1 MWPEDERRNT
11 YVATARSTHILTLAE
26 IKAHLRVDDTTAGVA
41 ASATLGTGNS
51 QLKLTNRLAGSFG
64 NAYTLTIVVAG
75 NNTALSVSLAN
86 NVYTVTSATNGGG
99 AATSTVNDVIAA
111 LAANATISGKVLA
124 TAGTGAGTGVV
135 GAGSIAFSSGVD
147 GTHPDD
153 DLILSYFYG
162 VENHI
167 EKFLR
172 RSLLQTDLVL
182 QMNRFP
188 DCRELVLDDGPV
200 ISLTSFTYYDSN
212 NALQT
217 VDGSTYTLDN
227 HSVPDVIELSQ
238 VANWPATYLRRN
250 AVLVA
255 YRAGWANADA
265 VPAEIKIAAKLYC
278 GHFYE
283 NRENTVIS
291 AGGTT
296 ASGGAIQQGAEMLL
310 WPYRDFRFV

>member
-1 MWPEDERRNT
+1 MWPEEERRNT

-26 IKAHLRVDDTTAGVA
+26 IKSHLRVDDTTAGVA

-51 QLKLTNRLAGSFG
+51 QLKLTNRLAGAFG
-64 NAYTLTIVVAG
+64 NAYTLTIVVSG

-86 NVYTVTSATNGGG
+86 NVYTVTSATNSGGS
-99 AATSTVNDVIAA
+99 ATSTVNDVIAA
-111 LAANATISGKVLA
+111 LAANATISAKVLA
-124 TAGTGAGTGVV
+124 TAGTGSGTGVV

-153 DLILSYFYG
+153 DLILGYFYG

-182 QMNRFP
+182 QMSGFP
-188 DCRELVLDDGPV
+188 DCREIILDDGPV
-200 ISLTSFTYYDSN
+200 ISLTSFTYYDAN

-217 VDGSTYTLDN
+217 VDAATYLLDN
-227 HSVPDVIELSQ
+227 HSVPDVVELNQTSD
-238 VANWPATYLRRN
+238 WPSTYDRRN
-250 AVLVA
+250 AVLLA

-283 NRENTVIS
+283 NRENVIIS

-296 ASGGAIQQGAEMLL
+296 AAGGAIKEGAEMLL
-310 WPYRDFRFV
+310 WPYRDYRFI